1 MPLMKAIQ
9 ISAPG
14 SVFELVQVEIPEPK
28 ENEVL
33 IKVQACGVCHGESIL
48 VDGHYPGLKYPR
60 IPGHEVIGIIV
71 SRGAAV
77 ERWEEGQ
84 RVGVGWHGGHC
95 FKCAACHRGDFW
107 ACENSLTTGIS
118 RDGGYAE
125 YMTAREEVLV
135 SIPDEMD
142 SVESAPIL
150 CAGRTTFGALKN
162 SGAKGGDLVAIHG
175 LGGLGHLAV
184 QYAVKLG
191 FKTVVISHSREKKFL
206 AYKLGADNYIDTN
219 ETDAAKELSTMG
231 GARVIL
237 CTAPNGDAISGLI
250 KGLGRNGQIII
261 VTGTND
267 TLHIPSSLLLGG
279 GRSVGG
285 WVGGSVEDAINFSL
299 LTKVAPMVEVFSLE
313 DAAIAYEKMMTS
325 KVHFRAVLKI
335 S

>member
-1 MPLMKAIQ
+1 MKAIQ
-9 ISAPG
+9 VSGPG
-14 SVFELVQVEIPEPK
+14 AGFELVNVPVPIPK

-33 IKVQACGVCHGESIL
+33 IKVHACGVCHGESIL
-48 VDGHYPGLKYPR
+48 IDGHYPGLKYPR
-60 IPGHEVIGIIV
+60 IPGHEVIGTIIK
-71 SRGAAV
+71 SGSGV
-77 ERWEEGQ
+77 ERWKVGQ

-118 RDGGYAE
+118 TDGGYAE

-135 SIPDEMD
+135 TIADELD

-191 FKTVVISHSREKKFL
+191 FRTIVISHSKEKEAL
-206 AYKLGADNYIDTN
+206 AYKLGAHGYIDTN
-219 ETDAAKELSTMG
+219 NTDAGKELGKMG

-237 CTAPNGDAISGLI
+237 CTAPNGEAISGLVS
-250 KGLGRNGQIII
+250 GLGRNGQIII
-261 VTGTND
+261 VTGTSD
-267 TLHIPSSLLLGG
+267 TLHIPSFLLLGG

-285 WVGGSVEDAINFSL
+285 GGGGSVEEALNFSL
-299 LTKVAPMVEVFSLE
+299 LTKVVPMVEVFPLE
-313 DAAIAYEKMMTS
+313 DATIAFQKMMSS
-325 KVHFRAVLKI
+325 KMHFRAVLKI